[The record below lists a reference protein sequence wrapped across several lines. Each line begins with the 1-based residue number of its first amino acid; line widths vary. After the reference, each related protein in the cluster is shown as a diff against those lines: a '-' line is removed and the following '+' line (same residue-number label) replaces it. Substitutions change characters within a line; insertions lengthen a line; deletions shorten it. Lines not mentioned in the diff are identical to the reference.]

1 MTEARLEMTD
11 ELLAYVLDV
20 ASGRTQTNNEQ
31 HGYREIA
38 IWKDGVTL

>member
-1 MTEARLEMTD
+1 MCSSDLE
-11 ELLAYVLDV
+11 LFSYVLDV
-20 ASGRTQTNNEQ
+20 ASGNTRTNNEQ